1 MRWRFG
7 TASDIG
13 GRGEQQDRVEIIP
26 SQDEYGYLLVVA
38 DGMGGYQGGARAAQA
53 VIDTARRFFE
63 TGNVTDPLNSLERLC
78 AEAHQSVLAIG
89 GQEGQPPGSTCVFL
103 YVSKDEACW
112 AHVGDSR
119 LYHFRNG
126 KLLTRT
132 LDHSMVQL
140 LVSRG
145 EMAEADMANSPLQN
159 QLYMR
164 LGGKQ
169 QPNPEFGAAEVQQGD
184 LFMLCSD
191 GFWEM
196 VDPEEVR
203 AIAAKD
209 GLEAAGKRLVHLARD
224 RGGKDGDNITVAMA
238 QLGKA
243 QRKFRLFS

>member
-1 MRWRFG
+1 MTWQFG

-13 GRGEQQDRVEIIP
+13 GRAEQQDRVDVIASPDGER
-26 SQDEYGYLLVVA
+26 YLLVVA
-38 DGMGGYQGGARAAQA
+38 DGMGGYEGGALAAQA
-53 VIDTARRFFE
+53 VVDSAKCFFE
-63 TGNVTDPLNSLERLC
+63 TESVEDPLAALRELC
-78 AEAHQSVLAIG
+78 AEAHQAIVEVDA
-89 GQEGQPPGSTCVFL
+89 EGAQAPGSTCVL
-103 YVSKDEACW
+103 LHLSADEAHW

-145 EMAEADMANSPLQN
+145 EMAEADMADSPLQN

-169 QPNPEFGAAEVQQGD
+169 LPSPELGAAEVQQGD

-191 GFWEM
+191 GFWEW

-203 AIAAKD
+203 AAAANNN
-209 GLEAAGKRLVHLARD
+209 LEAAGERLVRLARE
-224 RGGKDGDNITVAMA
+224 RGGEGGDNITVAMA